1 MGININGNDFT
12 DMSKATNYFK
22 KKKEEYLKQNPDSFE
37 FIQSREANNISLAN
51 LGRNKFCGLLIE
63 IDELIKK
70 SSSEGEFYCTFK
82 KGEDLSIEEYES
94 LKDILENFGYRL
106 RETTSGLIIKWDK

>member
-37 FIQSREANNISLAN
+37 FIQSREANNIS
-51 LGRNKFCGLLIE
+51 
-63 IDELIKK
+63 
-70 SSSEGEFYCTFK
+70 
-82 KGEDLSIEEYES
+82 
-94 LKDILENFGYRL
+94 
-106 RETTSGLIIKWDK
+106 